1 MKLTESIERY
11 DMRMQTAKHVAAYDE
26 QRSQKP
32 PAGHLPQ
39 ALLGEGRS
47 PRLARLREGA
57 DRRSTQVRSANAP
70 SRISPERLDSTSPS
84 CAGGGD
90 TRLTI
95 GQRLFAILL
104 LLTAFAVTCPAAE
117 PADDI
122 AQQALTDGNAVD
134 GALVFYSYQLG
145 CARCHSP
152 SDPQTSPIGPD
163 LATYPPDQR
172 PSNIDLVEAI
182 THPSKRI
189 RRGFESY
196 QLVTDDG
203 RTMTGR
209 ILEKQA
215 GVVTLQNSSGQITK
229 FTEDEIEAL
238 RPSDLSTMPT
248 GLAEQVGNRKQ
259 LINLVRYLIEIRD
272 GGPKRAAELR
282 VGVGPVVSQ
291 VADYESKIDHAAL
304 MQSAGKDVLK
314 RGEAIYS
321 RVCANCHGTLTEVGS
336 LPNSL
341 RFAEGKFKNGSDP
354 YAMYRTMTYGF
365 GMMTPQHWMVP
376 KQKYAV
382 IHYIRQHYLRDRNP
396 SQWTDINEAYLA
408 ALPKGDSLGPEPS
421 SIDPWNSM
429 DYGPSLTHSY
439 QVSAKPLNIAY
450 KGLAIRLD
458 GGAGGIARGD
468 HWMLFDTDTLRWAAG
483 WQADDGPNRFID
495 WKGIQFNGQ
504 HNIHP
509 SIAGDVVFANA
520 NGPGWADPINQ
531 SFDDVARVTGRDNRR
546 YGPLPKAW
554 GKYLG
559 QYRLGNS
566 VVVAY
571 QIGEAVV
578 YEIPSYAPAV
588 AGQHGSMFVRTLW
601 IGARQQ
607 DLLLKVADLPNDASR
622 LRCGHSGSDDI
633 LQWHSDD
640 QQVTLKIK
648 AGDAVQ
654 FDIGIA
660 RDERSEKATARQVTL
675 DLSRQVIAKGTAVGA
690 VRETKAEAALQHS
703 KDAHVWLRGGP
714 AAWTT
719 TIATNV
725 TSSGK
730 PTDPFMVDT
739 LQVPNSNPW
748 AAQLR
753 CTGVDFFSDGSIAV
767 CTWDGDIWKVT
778 EQSDA
783 SKVST
788 EIQST
793 LTWKRIAS
801 GLFQPLGIRIV
812 QDQIYVTCRDQL
824 TRLHDLN
831 ADGEIDFYE
840 CFNND
845 QQVTEHFHEFAMGLQ
860 RDDQGNF
867 YYAKSARHALKAI
880 VPHHGT
886 LLKVSPDGQRT
897 EIIANGFRAANGV
910 CLNPDGS
917 FFVTDQ
923 EGHWNPKNRIN
934 LVRPNL
940 QGSPR
945 FYGNMFGYS
954 SVTDSSNEA
963 MEKPLCWITNDFDR
977 SPGELLWVDSAKW
990 GALNGSL
997 LELSYGTG
1005 RIYLVM
1011 QEKVGEL
1018 TQGGMIA
1025 LPIPDF
1031 PTGVM
1036 RGRFHPQN
1044 GHLYACG
1051 MFAWAGNAQQPGGF
1065 YRLRKTDAPLR
1076 IASQLHTSKTGID
1089 LKFLVDLLP
1098 ESVTQDNVSV
1108 KVWSLERTANYGSKH
1123 IDEKSLAIEKAE
1135 LGSDGRSV
1143 HLHIP
1148 TIQPTWCMEIRYH
1161 FKDTEGQPVEG
1172 KIHNTIHELGQ

>member
-1 MKLTESIERY
+1 MKFIESIERY
-11 DMRMQTAKHVAAYDE
+11 DMRMTNPNVFRQPLTTPPK
-26 QRSQKP
+26 
-32 PAGHLPQ
+32 PAGASPGFRNCPQ
-39 ALLGEGRS
+39 GNCRRKPSFATAALANKNAATNCAPMQPG
-47 PRLARLREGA
+47 LAPCG
-57 DRRSTQVRSANAP
+57 SG
-70 SRISPERLDSTSPS
+70 IW
-84 CAGGGD
+84 
-90 TRLTI
+90 
-95 GQRLFAILL
+95 LL
-104 LLTAFAVTCPAAE
+104 LVTAFASTCTAAE
-117 PADDI
+117 PAEDI
-122 AQQALTDGNAVD
+122 AQQALKEGNAAD

-145 CARCHSP
+145 CARCHAP

-163 LATYPPDQR
+163 LSTYPPDQR
-172 PSNIDLVEAI
+172 PSNTELVEAI

-189 RRGFESY
+189 RKGFESF

-203 RTMTGR
+203 RTMSGR
-209 ILEKQA
+209 ILDKQA

-229 FTEDEIEAL
+229 FAEDEIEAL

-248 GLAEQVGNRKQ
+248 GLAEQVGSRKQ
-259 LINLVRYLIEIRD
+259 LVNLVRYLIEVRD

-282 VGVGPVVSQ
+282 LGVGPIVTQ

-396 SQWTDINEAYLA
+396 SQWTDISEAYLA

-429 DYGPSLTHSY
+429 DYGPSLTHTY

-450 KGLAIRLD
+450 KGLAVRLD

-468 HWMLFDTDTLRWAAG
+468 HWMVFDTDTLRWAAG

-520 NGPGWADPINQ
+520 NGPGWANPADQ
-531 SFDDVARVTGRDNRR
+531 SLADTARVIGRDNRR

-554 GKYLG
+554 GKFLG
-559 QYRLGNS
+559 QYRLGSS

-571 QIGEAVV
+571 QVGETIV
-578 YEIPSYAPAV
+578 YEMPSYAPAV
-588 AGQHGSMFVRTLW
+588 AGQHGSVFVRHVWL
-601 IGARQQ
+601 GPRQQ
-607 DLLLKVADLPNDASR
+607 DLLIKVADLPLDESR
-622 LRCGHSGSDDI
+622 LRCGHSGSDDM
-633 LQWHSDD
+633 LQLHSDD

-648 AGDAVQ
+648 AGEAVQ
-654 FDIGIA
+654 FDIGVA
-660 RDERSEKATARQVTL
+660 RDERSEKSSTRVAL
-675 DLSRQVIAKGTAVGA
+675 DLSRWAIAK
-690 VRETKAEAALQHS
+690 ETRAEAATEQS
-703 KDAHVWLRGGP
+703 KDGLGRPSHDSKDGLGRPSHQWLRGGP

-719 TIATNV
+719 TVTTNV

-730 PTDPFMVDT
+730 STDPFMVDV

-753 CTGVDFFSDGSIAV
+753 CTGVDFFADGSIAV

-778 EQSDA
+778 EQADVAAESTDIK
-783 SKVST
+783 SK
-788 EIQST
+788 

-801 GLFQPLGIRIV
+801 GLFQPLGIKIV

-824 TRLHDLN
+824 ARLHDLN

-886 LLKVSPDGQRT
+886 LLKVSPDGQQT
-897 EIIANGFRAANGV
+897 EIVANGFRAANGV

-934 LVRPNL
+934 LVRPNPH
-940 QGSPR
+940 GAPR

-954 SVTDSSNEA
+954 SVTDSSNAA
-963 MEKPLCWITNDFDR
+963 MEQPLCWITNDFDR

-990 GALNGSL
+990 GALDGSL
-997 LELSYGTG
+997 LEMSYGTG
-1005 RIYLVM
+1005 RIFLVM

-1076 IASQLHTSKTGID
+1076 LPAQLHTSKTGID
-1089 LKFLVDLLP
+1089 LKFLVHLLP
-1098 ESVTQDNVSV
+1098 ESVTRDNVSV

-1123 IDEKSLAIEKAE
+1123 IDEKPLVVEKAE
-1135 LGSDGRSV
+1135 LGSDRRSV

-1148 TIQPTWCMEIRYH
+1148 TIQPTWCMEIRYY
-1161 FKDTEGQPVEG
+1161 FKDADGQPVEG